1 MDNFIKELYI
11 SNKNL
16 NEQIFILSNKSSS
29 DNKMILE
36 KLERTTIAIEKLQ
49 LQNQAILNHLSKLFD
64 TSSDTTSKIQNV
76 LDTIKTSL

>member
-29 DNKMILE
+29 DNKIILE

-64 TSSDTTSKIQNV
+64 TSSDTTTKIQNV

>member
-29 DNKMILE
+29 DNKVILE

-64 TSSDTTSKIQNV
+64 TSSDTTTKIQNV